1 MQVDEQ
7 ALASGVIAQI
17 HKAKLNIKKLNEIML
32 HSEKNRS
39 NENENEKDN
48 KLEKVNVKS
57 KVHDFALNLL
67 IDTQFLNS

>member
-1 MQVDEQ
+1 LQVDEQ

-32 HSEKNRS
+32 HSEKNKS
-39 NENENEKDN
+39 NENEKDN

>member
-39 NENENEKDN
+39 NENEKDN